1 MTTFARLLAFFL
13 RFLIYSVYVL
23 VKLYSWFKSHVSFFW
38 GLVMYG
44 YEIETKEKKIQN
56 KNKIELEQ
64 IHLSYIVFTQQ
75 LTFFSAFQN
84 YEFNDNIRP
93 ETFSVIYILCSGLC
107 VRITL
112 ALSLFFFN
120 CKSRHVIR
128 NFFQGPRM

>member
-1 MTTFARLLAFFL
+1 
-13 RFLIYSVYVL
+13 
-23 VKLYSWFKSHVSFFW
+23 
-38 GLVMYG
+38 MYG